1 VNRSESTLV
10 DWVTPTEG
18 DAVTRRHLT
27 LALLLLVL
35 GLTLAG
41 CGGDDDEGSG
51 AATTAAAETGASG
64 GGGTTLNGTVGPGFD
79 ISLDGT
85 DGITAGD
92 YTLVVD
98 DQSSA
103 HNFHLTGPGD
113 VDVSTDVS
121 AEGEQ
126 SFEVKLVPGEYKFVC
141 DPHASTMNGTFT
153 VG

>member
-1 VNRSESTLV
+1 
-10 DWVTPTEG
+10 
-18 DAVTRRHLT
+18 VTRRHLL
-27 LALLLLVL
+27 LALLLLTL
-35 GLTLAG
+35 GLALAG
-41 CGGDDDEGSG
+41 CGGDDDGTS
-51 AATTAAAETGASG
+51 AATTAGTETTSAAG

-98 DQSSA
+98 DKSSA
-103 HNFHLTGPGD
+103 HNFHLTGPGG

-121 AEGEQ
+121 FEGQ
-126 SFEVKLVPGEYKFVC
+126 KSFPITLVAGEYRFQC
-141 DPHASTMNGTFT
+141 DPHASTMNGSFT